1 MITKRE
7 LIEKIM
13 FLLAG
18 GDNTA
23 DLRDRYHDSV
33 IEAVIG
39 ESMDA
44 MLQNAYRQSS
54 YKAGAKNY
62 AMLDNFTKTYGD
74 KPDARVLV
82 QYDENREEYYCDLP
96 VKVVYLD
103 DNDGIRLVCD
113 VKDQTNAYA
122 KVTNT
127 AYSVYAHLPAGKM
140 KTFSTYYP
148 EEDRIFIKFRTNA
161 KPMVLVKA
169 IPSFDDRDDNDII
182 DEVHIIG
189 KDGFM
194 SVTDRV
200 RQILSTMPATKTS
213 QGDNLTKSV

>member
-1 MITKRE
+1 MIRKRE

-23 DLRDRYHDSV
+23 DLKDRYHDDV

-44 MLQNAYRQSS
+44 FLQNAFRQSS
-54 YKAGAKNY
+54 SRAGRKNY
-62 AMLDNFTKTYGD
+62 AMLDNFSRSYVVD
-74 KPDARVLV
+74 V
-82 QYDENREEYYCDLP
+82 QFDETRKEYYCELP
-96 VKVVYLD
+96 VKVVFLD
-103 DNDGIRLVCD
+103 DNDGYRMMSD
-113 VKDQTNAYA
+113 VEDHDNMYA
-122 KVTNT
+122 KIVAGSN
-127 AYSVYAHLPAGKM
+127 AVYAHLPAGKI
-140 KTFSTYYP
+140 KTFGSYYP
-148 EEDRIFIKFRTNA
+148 EEDLLFIKFKTSS
-161 KPMVLVKA
+161 KPQVRVRA
-169 IPSFDDRDDNDII
+169 IPSFDDRDDNDVI

-200 RQILSTMPATKTS
+200 VQVLRGMQPTKTTNS
-213 QGDNLTKSV
+213 DNLTKPI